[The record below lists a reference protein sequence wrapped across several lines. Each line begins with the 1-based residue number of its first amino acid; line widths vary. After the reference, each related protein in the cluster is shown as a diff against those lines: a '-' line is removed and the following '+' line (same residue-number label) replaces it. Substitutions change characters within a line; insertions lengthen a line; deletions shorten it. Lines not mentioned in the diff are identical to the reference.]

1 MKALATLLAVLLIGG
16 AAMAETA
23 VPTSRA
29 QVSLSFVPIVK
40 EAAPA
45 VVNIYAKTVV
55 RQQSPFAGDPFF
67 GELFRQLGPGQ
78 PRVENS
84 LGSGVIL
91 SSDGLVVSNY
101 HVVGRATQ
109 IRVALNDRREFK
121 AHVILADKR
130 LDLAVLKLDGAHG
143 LPSLPLRNSDTV
155 QVGELVLA
163 IGNPFGI
170 GQTVSNGIIS
180 GLARSGVSLGGRGYF
195 IQTDAAINPGNSGG
209 ALVDM
214 SGRLVGINS
223 SILTRS
229 GGSNG
234 IGFAI
239 PSNLV
244 AQFLKQAEAGA
255 KQFQRP
261 WAGVKAQ
268 TVTASLADSLGLDRP
283 EGVLISGLSAGSPFA
298 KAGLARGDI
307 VLTVGGEPVDSPE
320 EMLFRMT
327 TLGIGSQTKVSY
339 LRRGTRASAMLTL
352 IAAPETPPRDPLTI
366 TSDRNVFDG
375 LALSRI
381 NPAVIEEMGLP
392 AAAKG
397 VVVTAT
403 HGSAGQTGLKPG
415 DVILGINGR
424 AIHTP
429 ADVRRAGLD
438 RRNYWRVLIVRRGQ
452 RIRLQFS
459 L

>member
-1 MKALATLLAVLLIGG
+1 MKAIATFLAALLICGSVH
-16 AAMAETA
+16 AQTT
-23 VPTSRA
+23 VPSSRA
-29 QVSLSFVPIVK
+29 QVTLSFVPIVK

-55 RQQSPFAGDPFF
+55 RAKSPFADDPFF
-67 GELFRQLGPGQ
+67 GELFRQLGPGR

-91 SSDGLVVSNY
+91 APDGLVVSNY
-101 HVVGRATQ
+101 HVVGGATQ
-109 IRVALNDRREFK
+109 IRVALNDRREFA

-130 LDLAVLKLDGAHG
+130 LDLAVLKLEGAHD
-143 LPSLPLRNSDTV
+143 LPTLPLRNSDTV

-214 SGRLVGINS
+214 SGRLVGVNS

-239 PSNLV
+239 PANLV
-244 AQFLKQAEAGA
+244 AQFLKQARAGA
-255 KQFQRP
+255 TAFQRP

-268 TVTASLADSLGLDRP
+268 TVTAALADSLGLDRP
-283 EGVLISGLSAGSPFA
+283 EGVLISGLVPGGPFA
-298 KAGLARGDI
+298 KAGLMRGDV
-307 VLTVGGEPVDSPE
+307 VLSLGGEPVDSPE

-327 TLGIGSQTKVSY
+327 TLGIGSQTQVVY
-339 LRRGTRASAMLTL
+339 LRGGQRRNATL
-352 IAAPETPPRDPLTI
+352 ALVSAPETPPRDPVAI
-366 TSDRNVFDG
+366 TGDDNVFQG
-375 LALSRI
+375 LTVSRI

-392 AAAKG
+392 DTAKG
-397 VVVTAT
+397 VVVTRAE
-403 HGSAGQTGLKPG
+403 GVAARIGLQAG
-415 DVILGINGR
+415 DVLISING
-424 AIHTP
+424 APVTSP
-429 ADVRRAGLD
+429 ADVRQIGGD
-438 RRNYWRVLIVRRGQ
+438 QSNYWQIVLLRGGRRL
-452 RIRLQFS
+452 RLQVS